1 MSKARKLARSDDKL
15 LSLPPN
21 RLYYD
26 SENPRLTELDI
37 TDELSGP
44 EMTRVLWRDMAV
56 KEVLLSI
63 TANGYFRHE
72 PLLAIEKGADTYTV
86 IEGNRRLAAVKLIV
100 NRSLA
105 RELGVEVPKMKAAHK
120 RTLQEIPT
128 VLTTR
133 ETVWQYIGFKHVN
146 GSRPWSADAKAE
158 YIARVHNQFNVEL
171 PEIAKEIGDS
181 HSTVTRLY
189 RGLMVQKQAT
199 NSASTIFRTGGTRN
213 CTFPTYTRAS
223 ATQVFGQF
231 LGLRENMRYKLSP
244 VPKDHK
250 RQLGDLMMWLYGS
263 KSKNRR
269 PLIRSQNPDL
279 RLLDEALQTDR
290 GRASLEA
297 GLPIEVAHD
306 AGRGDDN
313 ILREA
318 LASAKV
324 STQKAF
330 GVVHTGYDGKSDT
343 YEMAEDIYSVAGKL
357 VDVMEEIR
365 IKPRKQPKKRSRG
378 RRRT

>member
-1 MSKARKLARSDDKL
+1 MSKARKLAPSDDKL

-56 KEVLLSI
+56 KEVLMSI

-100 NRSLA
+100 NPSLA
-105 RELGVEVPKMKAAHK
+105 RELGVEVPKMKAVHK

-199 NSASTIFRTGGTRN
+199 NFGVYDLQDRWHKKLYFSHLYTGLGYSGIR
-213 CTFPTYTRAS
+213 
-223 ATQVFGQF
+223 QF

-343 YEMAEDIYSVAGKL
+343 YEMAEGIYSVAGKL

-378 RRRT
+378 SRRT